1 VKLQQRDNYFKEWMN
16 IDKKKYTVFIKD
28 ICNVIK
34 LIWRS
39 SRSWTIAGLFL
50 VVINGVLP
58 LANIYLIKLVVD
70 TVGAATKS
78 NPEDQHALFMKATV
92 YICMMGTA
100 TILTALCRSLSEFIE
115 VAQSQCV
122 TDEVHDILHDK
133 SLAVDLEYYEN
144 PDYYDKL
151 HLAQKEAPYRP
162 MGILRNLRSLL
173 QSIISSAGIFA
184 MLIVFNYWV
193 AIIICL
199 SLLPSFFVKSKFS
212 NKQFRWRR
220 RQSPKDR
227 LSWYFNMILTW
238 DEHAKEIRLFN
249 NGKVFKERFHNV
261 RTLLRKEQISLVKQR
276 TIADLIAQIIATV
289 ALFGCMAYVGQ
300 RTIHGSIAIGS
311 LVMYFQ
317 AFQRGQG
324 FMSNILSS
332 MTSLYENQLFLRNF
346 YEFLDLKPKLID
358 PPEPLLIPKN
368 SEYSVELNNVSFN
381 YPTSKETVLDN
392 VSFKIK
398 KGEHIAIVGENG
410 AGKTTLIKL
419 LCRLYEPTKGVIK
432 FNGND
437 IRRYSIDDFRK
448 HLSVV
453 FQDFAKY
460 NVSAKENIWYGN
472 VDVDITSDRIV
483 ESAKLSGADEVIK
496 KLPYGYETILGKR
509 FTEGQDMSVGQWQKV
524 AIARAF
530 MRDAELLILDEP
542 TSALDPEAEANIIA
556 KFSELTKGKT
566 AIIISHRLSTVKGVD
581 RVIVLDKGALA
592 ENGTHDELIELNGIY
607 AKLFELQAKQY
618 R

>member
-1 VKLQQRDNYFKEWMN
+1 MN
-16 IDKKKYTVFIKD
+16 INKKKYTVFMKD

-39 SRSWTIAGLFL
+39 SRSWTIASLFL

-70 TVGAATKS
+70 TVGEATKAT
-78 NPEDQHALFMKATV
+78 PDEQHSLFLKSAL
-92 YICMMGTA
+92 YICLMGVA

-162 MGILRNLRSLL
+162 MGILRSLRSLV
-173 QSIISSAGIFA
+173 QSLISSAGIFA
-184 MLIVFNYWV
+184 ILIVFNYWV

-199 SLLPSFFVKSKFS
+199 SLLPSFIIKSKFS
-212 NKQFRWRR
+212 NKQYRWRR

-276 TIADLIAQIIATV
+276 TIADLIAQVFSTV
-289 ALFGCMAYVGQ
+289 ALFGCMAYVGK
-300 RTIHGSIAIGS
+300 RTISGSIAIGS

-324 FMSNILSS
+324 FMSTILSS
-332 MTSLYENQLFLRNF
+332 LTSLYENQLFLRNF
-346 YEFLDLKPKLID
+346 YEFLDLEPKLVD
-358 PPEPLLIPKN
+358 PLEPLAIPKRC
-368 SEYSVELNNVSFN
+368 EYSVELNNVSFN
-381 YPTSKETVLDN
+381 YPTSKATVLDN

-398 KGEHIAIVGENG
+398 QGEHIAIVGENG

-419 LCRLYEPTKGVIK
+419 LCRLYEPTKGSIK

-483 ESAKLSGADEVIK
+483 EAAKLSGAHEVIK
-496 KLPYGYETILGKR
+496 KLPHGYETILGKR
-509 FTEGQDMSVGQWQKV
+509 FTDGQDVSVGQWQKV

-566 AIIISHRLSTVKGVD
+566 AIIISHRLSTVKDVD

-592 ENGTHDELIELNGIY
+592 ENGTHEELIELNGIY
-607 AKLFELQAKQY
+607 ARLFELQAKQY

>member
-1 VKLQQRDNYFKEWMN
+1 MK
-16 IDKKKYTVFIKD
+16 IDKEKYATFIKD
-28 ICNVIK
+28 ICNVLR

-39 SRSWTIAGLFL
+39 SKSWTIASLFL

-70 TVGAATKS
+70 TVGEATKAT
-78 NPEDQHALFMKATV
+78 PEDQHSLFLKAAL
-92 YICMMGTA
+92 YICMMGGA
-100 TILTALCRSLSEFIE
+100 TILTALCRSVSDFIQL
-115 VAQSQCV
+115 AQSQCV
-122 TDEVHDILHDK
+122 TDDVHDILHDK
-133 SLAVDLEYYEN
+133 SLEVDLEYYEN

-162 MGILRNLRSLL
+162 MGILRNLRSLV
-173 QSIISSAGIFA
+173 QSLISATGIFA
-184 MLIVFNYWV
+184 MLVVFNYWV

-199 SLLPSFFVKSKFS
+199 SLIPSFLVKSKFS
-212 NKQFRWRR
+212 KKQYKWRR

-249 NGKVFKERFHNV
+249 NGQVFKDRFHNV
-261 RTLLRKEQISLVKQR
+261 RTLLRKEQISIAKNR
-276 TIADLIAQIIATV
+276 TIADLIAQVFATV

-300 RTIHGSIAIGS
+300 RTISGSIAIGS

-332 MTSLYENQLFLRNF
+332 VTGLYENQLFLRNF
-346 YEFLDLKPKLID
+346 YEFLDLEPKLID
-358 PPEPLLIPKN
+358 PKEPLAIPER
-368 SEYSVELNNVSFN
+368 SEFSVELDHVSFN
-381 YPTSKETVLDN
+381 YPSSKSAVLND

-398 KGEHIAIVGENG
+398 EGEHIAIVGENG

-419 LCRLYEPTKGVIK
+419 LCRLYDPTDGCIK
-432 FNGND
+432 FNGNN
-437 IRRYSIDDFRK
+437 IKKYSIEDFRK

-472 VDVDITSDRIV
+472 VDVDITSPRI
-483 ESAKLSGADEVIK
+483 EEAAKLSGADEVIN
-496 KLPYGYETILGKR
+496 KLPHGYETILGKR
-509 FTEGQDMSVGQWQKV
+509 FTEGQDVSVGQWQKV

-530 MRDAELLILDEP
+530 MRDAALLILDEP
-542 TSALDPEAEANIIA
+542 TSALDPEAEANIIST
-556 KFSELTKGKT
+556 FSELTKGKT
-566 AIIISHRLSTVKGVD
+566 AIIISHRLSTVKNVD
-581 RVIVLDKGALA
+581 RVLVLDDGGLA
-592 ENGTHDELIELNGIY
+592 ENGTHDELIALDGIY
-607 AKLFELQAKQY
+607 ARLFELQAKQY